1 MKRHLLYILGLLI
14 VTSWS
19 SCREDFEFE
28 PSTGNL
34 VFERDTVYLDTVF
47 TNIGS
52 STYNLRVYNRSN
64 KDILIPTIHLE
75 RGISSFYRLNVDGLT
90 GLDGPQEG
98 KFFENVELLA
108 NDSLFIFIETTIDIE
123 ELAQTDNQ
131 FLYTD
136 RILFDSGSNEQHVDL
151 ITLVK
156 DAVFIFPSR
165 DSETGIIETL
175 SFDTNGDGTPE
186 ETEIQ
191 GRFLS
196 DEELIFTNNKPYVI
210 YGYAA
215 VDDEQTL
222 VMEPGTR
229 VHFHVNSGI
238 LITSGGS
245 LQINGGPS
253 SDPELLENEVVL
265 QGDRL
270 EPLFEDIPGQWGTIW
285 LFDGSIEN
293 SINYTTIKNASVGIL
308 SEGNDAS
315 VIDKLTLTNTQIY
328 NSSLFGVLGRATSI
342 SAENVVINNA
352 GQASFAGT
360 IGGRYNLIHCT
371 IANYWT
377 NSFRDFPA
385 LFFNDFV
392 LVDEN
397 SIATNALSVNLSNSI
412 VYGNDNPEFLFSQQ
426 GDVFNF
432 KFSNSLLRFNNS
444 NLEGTTNYDFSNTN
458 HYEANV
464 FNVDPDFEDP
474 FNNLMRISESSG
486 ANGIGSTI
494 FSSMVP
500 FDLLNVE
507 RSNSPDAGAYESTD
521 FQGDN

>member
-1 MKRHLLYILGLLI
+1 VDI
-14 VTSWS
+14 VI
-19 SCREDFEFE
+19 
-28 PSTGNL
+28 PSIRLEQGTG
-34 VFERDTVYLDTVF
+34 
-47 TNIGS
+47 
-52 STYNLRVYNRSN
+52 
-64 KDILIPTIHLE
+64 
-75 RGISSFYRLNVDGLT
+75 SFYTLNVDGTT
-90 GLDGPQEG
+90 GLDGAQQG
-98 KFFENVELLA
+98 KVFENIELLA

-123 ELAQTDNQ
+123 ELVQTDNQ

-136 RILFDSGSNEQHVDL
+136 RILFDSGANQQDVDL
-151 ITLVK
+151 VTLVK

-165 DSETGIIETL
+165 DPDTGIIETL

-196 DEELIFTNNKPYVI
+196 EEELIFTNQKPYVI

-215 VDDEQTL
+215 VDAEQTL
-222 VMEPGTR
+222 ILEPGVR
-229 VHFHVNSGI
+229 VHFHADSGI
-238 LITSGGS
+238 LITAGGS
-245 LQINGGPS
+245 LQIKGEQSN
-253 SDPELLENEVVL
+253 DPELLENEVIL

-285 LFDGSIEN
+285 LFDGSLNN
-293 SINYTTIKNASVGIL
+293 SINHATIKNASVGIL
-308 SEGNDAS
+308 AEGNDQS
-315 VIDKLTLTNTQIY
+315 VTDKLVLTNTQIY

-342 SAENVVINNA
+342 TAENIVINNA

-360 IGGRYNLIHCT
+360 IGGRYNLVHCT

-377 NSFRDFPA
+377 SSFRDFPA

-392 LVDEN
+392 LLDEN
-397 SIATNALSVNLSNSI
+397 SIATNGLTANLSNSI
-412 VYGNDNPEFLFSQQ
+412 VYGNNNPEFLFSQQ
-426 GDVFNF
+426 GDEFNF

-444 NLEGTTNYDFSNTN
+444 NLEGTTNYDFSNTD

-464 FNVDPDFEDP
+464 FNTDPDFEDP

-500 FDLLNVE
+500 FDLLNIE
-507 RSNSPDAGAYESTD
+507 RSDSPDAGAYESIE
-521 FQGDN
+521 FEGDN